1 MRRVSPAHRPA
12 AIGRGILAVLAMGLF
27 VAIQACGSNT
37 PVPTPT
43 RAQAT
48 PTPTR
53 SAVAP
58 IDTSPIPTPESEER
72 PNSPVPTP
80 LAVSPL
86 SPIPTVAPL
95 SAPSPGYAPDFTL
108 DQAAGGTFTLSEE
121 LAKGS
126 VALVFTSGFG

>member
-1 MRRVSPAHRPA
+1 MRRASPTHRLA
-12 AIGRGILAVLAMGLF
+12 AISRGILTVVAVGLF
-27 VAIQACGSNT
+27 VATQACGSNT
-37 PVPTPT
+37 PILTPT

-58 IDTSPIPTPESEER
+58 TNTSPMPTPESDER
-72 PNSPVPTP
+72 PNSPLSTP
-80 LAVSPL
+80 SAVSPS

-95 SAPSPGYAPDFTL
+95 SVPNPGLAPDFTL
-108 DQAAGGTFTLSEE
+108 DQAAGGTFTLSEQ

-126 VALVFTSGFG
+126 VTLVFTSGFG

>member
-1 MRRVSPAHRPA
+1 MRRASPTHRRAAVS
-12 AIGRGILAVLAMGLF
+12 RGILVVIAMGLF
-27 VAIQACGSNT
+27 AAIQACGSST
-37 PVPTPT
+37 PSPTPT

-53 SAVAP
+53 VAITP
-58 IDTSPIPTPESEER
+58 TNVSPIPAPESEEM

-80 LAVSPL
+80 AAVSPS
-86 SPIPTVAPL
+86 SPIPTVVPL
-95 SAPSPGYAPDFTL
+95 SVPDAGYAPDFTL
-108 DQAAGGTFTLSEE
+108 DQATGGVFTLSEQ